1 MEETGFR
8 GIWASGLSISAAL
21 GVRDSNEAS
30 WTQVLEVIEFMSE
43 STSIPILLDGD
54 TGFGNFNNAR
64 RLIRKL
70 ESRNIAGV
78 CLEDK
83 LFPKTNS
90 FIDGER
96 QPLAD
101 IDEFCGKI
109 KACKDTQQDPDFSVV
124 ARLEAFITG
133 HGLDEAL
140 RRATAYHEA
149 GADAI
154 LCHSKRNDDSDI
166 RAFMEEWG
174 DRCPVVIVPTK
185 YWQVPTQDFEDI
197 GVSTVIWANHN
208 MRAVVKAIQETTQQ
222 IYDDKSL
229 ATIEKEERVVPV
241 SEVFRLQ
248 NTTELK
254 TAEAMY
260 SSYRPMT
267 EIVRDFLPP
276 DVFVKQLASRGTTFF
291 TGVPDS
297 LLKDMCAFITDNV
310 PKENHI
316 IHANEGT
323 ALATAAG
330 HYLGSG
336 DIPVVYFQNSGLGN
350 TVNPLLS
357 LMSPKVYSIP
367 ALLLI
372 GWRGEPGRK
381 DEPQHKVQG
390 ALTPEMLKTMNIPFA
405 VLPDYEEGA
414 EEVLDMAYKSMRS
427 RNGPFALLVKKRTF
441 DKHTLETET
450 SPFPYTTKMLHRED
464 VLERLADYFDDA
476 SIVTTTGFTSREMFE
491 LRVRHDEQPGRDFL
505 TVGSMGHGSSIAL
518 GVAVANP
525 NKDVLCVDG
534 DGAAIMHMGSFVTN
548 GTSGAKNL
556 KHVLINNGIHDS
568 VGGQPTGAGDV
579 DFPSIARAC
588 GYKNAACV
596 TDEDDLNDA
605 IEALKSSNDGPGF
618 LEIKT
623 LPGARA
629 DLGRPTTTP
638 IQNKSAFMK
647 HARR

>member
-1 MEETGFR
+1 MLKTGVQCFSSSMQSAYSFDADSKKTTKLKEMLEKKEMGFLMEAHNGLSAKIVEETGFQ

-64 RLIRKL
+64 RLIQKL
-70 ESRNIAGV
+70 ENRNIAGV

-90 FIDGER
+90 FIDGEL
-96 QPLAD
+96 QPLAN

-109 KACKDTQQDPDFSVV
+109 RACKDTQQDPDFCVV

-133 HGLDEAL
+133 YGLDEAL
-140 RRATAYHEA
+140 LRAEAYHKA

-154 LCHSKRNDDSDI
+154 LCHSKKYNDSDI
-166 RAFMEEWG
+166 RTFMKEWG
-174 DRCPVVIVPTK
+174 DKCPVVIVPTK
-185 YWQVPTQDFEDI
+185 YWQVPTNEFEKM

-208 MRAVVKAIQETTQQ
+208 MRAVVKAVQETTQQ
-222 IYDDKSL
+222 IYDDQSL
-229 ATIEKEERVVPV
+229 ATIEEEKRVVPV

-260 SSYRPMT
+260 QSYRPMT
-267 EIVRDFLPP
+267 EIERDFLPTEA
-276 DVFVKQLASRGTTFF
+276 FVKKLASRGTNFF

-297 LLKDMCAFITDNV
+297 LLKDMCAYITDNIS
-310 PKENHI
+310 KENHI

-336 DIPVVYFQNSGLGN
+336 EIPVVYLQNSGLGN
-350 TVNPLLS
+350 LVNPLLS
-357 LMSPKVYSIP
+357 LVSPKVYSIP
-367 ALLLI
+367 TLLMI

-381 DEPQHKVQG
+381 DEPQHMLQG
-390 ALTPEMLKTMNIPFA
+390 ALTPSLLKEMNIPFA
-405 VLPDYEEGA
+405 VLPDYEEGVD
-414 EEVLDMAYKSMRS
+414 EVLDKAYASMHKRK
-427 RNGPFALLVKKRTF
+427 GPFALLVRKRTF
-441 DKHTLETET
+441 VTYVLETDAK
-450 SPFPYTTKMLHRED
+450 PFLNSSTMLHREQ
-464 VLERLADYFDDA
+464 VLEKVAEEFGDTP
-476 SIVTTTGFTSREMFE
+476 IVTTTGFTSREMFE
-491 LRVRHDEQPGRDFL
+491 LRVKRDEQPGQDFL

-525 NKDVLCVDG
+525 DKDVVCIDG
-534 DGAAIMHMGSFVTN
+534 DGAAIMHLGSLVTN
-548 GTSGAKNL
+548 GNVGAK
-556 KHVLINNGIHDS
+556 KYE
-568 VGGQPTGAGDV
+568 ARV
-579 DFPSIARAC
+579 DQQWHS
-588 GYKNAACV
+588 
-596 TDEDDLNDA
+596 
-605 IEALKSSNDGPGF
+605 
-618 LEIKT
+618 
-623 LPGARA
+623 
-629 DLGRPTTTP
+629 
-638 IQNKSAFMK
+638 
-647 HARR
+647 